1 MTVNEFI
8 QQINEEGI
16 YLNMAEKVAL
26 IENGEISVVDV
37 FHIVTSNNEPEAFYA
52 SWILN
57 HYVDNHNLA
66 VEDYLNEAVDLLP
79 HIKRSG
85 LLRLVLRLFVITPNW
100 KIEKLGE
107 GQLYQY
113 VPDFGVAIAV
123 AEFHDKFSSV
133 DHNHKWP

>member
-1 MTVNEFI
+1 MTINKFI

-26 IENGEISVVDV
+26 IENGEISVADV
-37 FHIVTSNNEPEAFYA
+37 FHIVTSNIEPEAFYA

-79 HIKRSG
+79 HIC
-85 LLRLVLRLFVITPNW
+85 
-100 KIEKLGE
+100 
-107 GQLYQY
+107 
-113 VPDFGVAIAV
+113 
-123 AEFHDKFSSV
+123 
-133 DHNHKWP
+133 